1 MTIQDWKQ
9 LENVRCE
16 QEDQWQ
22 DCTGRWVL
30 LANNMNRM
38 SNITIEPEIILLQ
51 RQVIA
56 CETEIPLQ
64 TYVKMLCH

>member
-9 LENVRCE
+9 LENVRCV
-16 QEDQWQ
+16 QEDRWQ

-38 SNITIEPEIILLQ
+38 NNITIEKKLFYY
-51 RQVIA
+51 RG
-56 CETEIPLQ
+56 
-64 TYVKMLCH
+64 K